1 MQLPG
6 ARLSATCFPV
16 SAEPPAWKSLEQ
28 DRQLEV
34 NVSMLKDRK
43 TKGVNITDCFTPAR
57 GRDPDEE
64 PAAGASKAD
73 NSPHYKERQRAA
85 GKGGKKMV
93 QRPKLNSTCKI
104 TTAGWDL
111 GGARRDMTDLKARNK
126 GKKPNENTV
135 SL

>member
-1 MQLPG
+1 
-6 ARLSATCFPV
+6 
-16 SAEPPAWKSLEQ
+16 
-28 DRQLEV
+28 
-34 NVSMLKDRK
+34 
-43 TKGVNITDCFTPAR
+43 
-57 GRDPDEE
+57 
-64 PAAGASKAD
+64 
-73 NSPHYKERQRAA
+73 
-85 GKGGKKMV
+85 MV

>member
-1 MQLPG
+1 MV
-6 ARLSATCFPV
+6 C
-16 SAEPPAWKSLEQ
+16 EE
-28 DRQLEV
+28 
-34 NVSMLKDRK
+34 
-43 TKGVNITDCFTPAR
+43 KGVNITDCFTPAR

-111 GGARRDMTDLKARNK
+111 GGARRDMTGLKARNK
-126 GKKPNENTV
+126 GKKPNEIRSPCSQHRLKEGKTGKNTEKQ
-135 SL
+135 LLRDKCWRGGR